1 MLFSGTVFEGGDVE
15 TFKFIRSV
23 DYPRDPETRTLTAA
37 IHPQLQVPIVL
48 LFIIFTQNQHEHVQ
62 IIRKGHTLF
71 SFYIY
76 YYRNGEK
83 SLKVV
88 TDYM

>member
-15 TFKFIRSV
+15 TYMLIKSV

-37 IHPQLQVPIVL
+37 IHPQLQVPVML

-62 IIRKGHTLF
+62 MIRRWFILESVIFFLSIFITVK
-71 SFYIY
+71 Y
-76 YYRNGEK
+76 
-83 SLKVV
+83 
-88 TDYM
+88 